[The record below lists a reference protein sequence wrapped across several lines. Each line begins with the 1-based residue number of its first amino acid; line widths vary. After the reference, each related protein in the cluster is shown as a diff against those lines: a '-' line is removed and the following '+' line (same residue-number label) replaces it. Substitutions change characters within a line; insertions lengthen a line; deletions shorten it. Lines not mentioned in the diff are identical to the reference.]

1 MRIKIGNG
9 PNSEHTKLFK
19 YMFGIELS
27 LYYMSN
33 IEKAFER
40 LEPYYL
46 NEVWDKLNVY
56 LDDEATND
64 YSLEEQKDA
73 EQPVYLYHIK
83 VDTRVNDFHEIL
95 DILKTSSNYVDCYQ
109 CCNVDSHYAIVRF
122 KVSIVNRVKLLL
134 ESKYSQMYKP
144 EELKNIK
151 KNQYIASRYGK
162 DKNGERTFTE
172 PIHVLA
178 KDEEAFLELCE
189 KYKPDDKTMTVMR
202 QNEYDSKINLSKE
215 IINSNTLCQQ

>member
-1 MRIKIGNG
+1 MSKSNCDNLKKNDNVSKSATCLNR
-9 PNSEHTKLFK
+9 NSLVDECN
-19 YMFGIELS
+19 
-27 LYYMSN
+27 MSN
-33 IEKAFER
+33 SLSSFSSLNSSSFEK
-40 LEPYYL
+40 
-46 NEVWDKLNVY
+46 K
-56 LDDEATND
+56 
-64 YSLEEQKDA
+64 
-73 EQPVYLYHIK
+73 
-83 VDTRVNDFHEIL
+83 
-95 DILKTSSNYVDCYQ
+95 SNC
-109 CCNVDSHYAIVRF
+109 
-122 KVSIVNRVKLLL
+122 KK
-134 ESKYSQMYKP
+134 EKK
-144 EELKNIK
+144 ELKNIK